1 MKSSWIIACLLWMSV
16 SDSVIAQQSGR
27 AKVDLSSTDRALV
40 VSNCRVSLVRRAAL
54 AGSRLGILREV
65 AVEEGDLVEAGQV
78 VATLRDDQARQ
89 ALAISQKEMSNNVEL
104 RLQRKVSELATLEFS
119 KAMELNRSIPGGVS
133 ELDVKKLR
141 LAAEKAILQIEQ
153 ADYQL
158 QMAALRTKDAEIT
171 LESYRITAPFSG
183 VVLQV
188 QKHPGEALGAG
199 DVVAEIANFDTMRV
213 GGFIPLAAS
222 NRIQRGAAVIV
233 EVAAID
239 SQHPLQFEGRV
250 TSIAP
255 IVNEVS
261 QEIRVWAEV
270 ENRNQILKDG
280 MPATMRVAVTEDVAI
295 EVPRRGARPN

>member
-1 MKSSWIIACLLWMSV
+1 MKSHWLIACLLFVSASGSV
-16 SDSVIAQQSGR
+16 VAQQNGKPR
-27 AKVDLSSTDRALV
+27 PESTSADRTLV

-65 AVEEGDLVEAGQV
+65 LVEEGDIVEAGQV
-78 VATLRDDQARQ
+78 VAALRDDQPRQ
-89 ALAISQKEMSNNVEL
+89 ALAICQKEMSNNVEL

-119 KAMELNRSIPGGVS
+119 KAMELNRTIPGGIS

-153 ADYQL
+153 ADFQL

-171 LESYRITAPFSG
+171 LESYRILAPFAG

-213 GGFIPLAAS
+213 GGFIPVAAS
-222 NRIQRGAAVIV
+222 NRIQRGTAVVV
-233 EVAAID
+233 EVTGPD
-239 SQHPLQFEGRV
+239 STRPQQFEGRV

-261 QEIRVWAEV
+261 QEVRVWAEV
-270 ENRNQILKDG
+270 ENRNQLLKDG
-280 MPATMRVAVTEDVAI
+280 MPATMRVMTTDEVAI
-295 EVPRRGARPN
+295 DAPRRSSRPN